1 VLIFCACPLNGLL
14 RIRTFASRKNG
25 RAQYTSN
32 FSTPSYSSYFSL
44 YISRYFLLSLFLMRD
59 LHFVRLIWMRG
70 RQMLIGEKKV
80 SKVKG
85 MVQMGGRKLV
95 IVAALSCSMLIT

>member
-1 VLIFCACPLNGLL
+1 
-14 RIRTFASRKNG
+14 
-25 RAQYTSN
+25 
-32 FSTPSYSSYFSL
+32 
-44 YISRYFLLSLFLMRD
+44 
-59 LHFVRLIWMRG
+59 
-70 RQMLIGEKKV
+70 MLIGEKKV